1 MKLIFVTDLPPSV
14 NRLWRVG
21 RGGRMYLSPKYE
33 QWRTVALYA
42 IKSQMRGQQPI
53 ACSYKL
59 SLDVVRPDRRRR
71 DLDNLFKAISDAL
84 VLAGAIADDSL
95 CEWLEA
101 RWVEAENPCTVTIEA
116 LNVKGRDIAAD
127 SSSGTGTEKPAR
139 SHRKSK
145 KIDSEKRTNR
155 ERPENC

>member
-1 MKLIFVTDLPPSV
+1 
-14 NRLWRVG
+14 
-21 RGGRMYLSPKYE
+21 
-33 QWRTVALYA
+33 
-42 IKSQMRGQQPI
+42 MRGQQPI
-53 ACSYKL
+53 ACEYKL
-59 SLDVVRPDRRRR
+59 SLHVVRPDRRRR

-95 CEWLEA
+95 CGWIEA
-101 RWVEAENPCTVTIEA
+101 RWVEAGNPCTVTIEA